1 MYCTIGRT
9 MLDTQLPCVCLYTC
23 TCRSECLYT
32 CTCRTECLYTYIHV
46 GVSACTHVHVGVCA
60 CTQHMYRYMSE
71 RVLVHM
77 YVQYNCICR
86 SGQLG
91 FIVYCL
97 GHMYMSECVLVH
109 MYIVHVGE
117 SACTHVCICWSGQL
131 GFIVY
136 CLGHMYNCTCRIGQF
151 VCIVLSTYTVYL
163 DKTKFQKSFNCV
175 MFCW

>member
-1 MYCTIGRT
+1 MDMYCTIGRT
-9 MLDTQLPCVCLYTC
+9 MLDTQLPCV
-23 TCRSECLYT
+23 CLYT

-97 GHMYMSECVLVH
+97 VHMYMSECVLVH

-136 CLGHMYNCTCRIGQF
+136 CLGHMY
-151 VCIVLSTYTVYL
+151 IVHVEL
-163 DKTKFQKSFNCV
+163 DNLYVLYCLHILYI
-175 MFCW
+175 

>member
-1 MYCTIGRT
+1 MY
-9 MLDTQLPCVCLYTC
+9 M
-23 TCRSECLYT
+23 SECVL
-32 CTCRTECLYTYIHV
+32 V
-46 GVSACTHVHVGVCA
+46 
-60 CTQHMYRYMSE
+60 HMYRYMSE

-77 YVQYNCICR
+77 YVQYNCICQ

-151 VCIVLSTYTVYL
+151 VCIVLSTYNVIVL
-163 DKTKFQKSFNCV
+163 CFAGN
-175 MFCW
+175 